1 MFNKGMNFDKSI
13 AILGSTGSVGTQSI
27 EVASFHK
34 LNVDLLT
41 ASSSVDEME
50 RQARLVNPKVCV
62 LTNETAANELKIKLA
77 DTDIKVYGGESS
89 AISAIEE
96 SKASVAVN
104 AVSGFAGLA
113 PAIACA
119 KSGKRI
125 AMSNKEAIVIA
136 YKFLK
141 EELDK
146 NNAELVPVDSEH
158 SAIFQCLQGKAD
170 NKIKRIILTSSGGPF
185 KGRNLSDLKGI
196 KAKDALAHPTW
207 KMGAKI
213 TVDSASLMNKGF
225 EVIEAVR
232 LFDVTPEQIKV
243 VVHPQSIMHSA
254 VEFEDN
260 SVIAQMGAPDMR
272 TCIQYA
278 IMYPERKASLASA
291 LDFAALRQL
300 TFDEPDIK
308 TFSLLDLAFF
318 AAREDGIIPAVLN
331 ASDEVAVKY
340 FLEDKIGFTDIFEIV
355 EKTVKGYSNI
365 KNPTLDDIINADKEA
380 RIITTEHINKVI

>member
-185 KGRNLSDLKGI
+185 KGRNLTNLKDI

>member
-1 MFNKGMNFDKSI
+1 MYNNDMKFDESI

-27 EVASFHK
+27 EVASLHK

-41 ASSSVDEME
+41 ASSSVNEME
-50 RQARLVNPKVCV
+50 RQARLVNPKMCV
-62 LTNETAANELKIKLA
+62 LTNENAANELKIKLA

-96 SKASVAVN
+96 SSASVAVN

-185 KGRNLSDLKGI
+185 KGRNLSNLKGI

-278 IMYPERKASLASA
+278 ITYPERKASLASA

-340 FLEDKIGFTDIFEIV
+340 FLDDKIGFTDIFEIV

>member
-185 KGRNLSDLKGI
+185 KGRNLTNL
-196 KAKDALAHPTW
+196 
-207 KMGAKI
+207 
-213 TVDSASLMNKGF
+213 
-225 EVIEAVR
+225 
-232 LFDVTPEQIKV
+232 
-243 VVHPQSIMHSA
+243 
-254 VEFEDN
+254 
-260 SVIAQMGAPDMR
+260 
-272 TCIQYA
+272 
-278 IMYPERKASLASA
+278 
-291 LDFAALRQL
+291 
-300 TFDEPDIK
+300 
-308 TFSLLDLAFF
+308 
-318 AAREDGIIPAVLN
+318 
-331 ASDEVAVKY
+331 
-340 FLEDKIGFTDIFEIV
+340 
-355 EKTVKGYSNI
+355 
-365 KNPTLDDIINADKEA
+365 
-380 RIITTEHINKVI
+380 